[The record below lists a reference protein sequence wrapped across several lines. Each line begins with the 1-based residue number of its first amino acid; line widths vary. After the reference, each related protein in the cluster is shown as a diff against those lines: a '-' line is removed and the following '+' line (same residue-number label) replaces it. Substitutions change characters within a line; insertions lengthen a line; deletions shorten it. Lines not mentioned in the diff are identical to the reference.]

1 MADEFEQLQDVVP
14 VTFNAED
21 YEEITSDEVDR
32 VVAVLDELMH
42 TVTSENIRAHLS
54 AAADS
59 IFALIYDESADSDHA
74 CEPSEE
80 AAAEAA

>member
-1 MADEFEQLQDVVP
+1 MADEFEQLQDVEP

-21 YEEITSDEVDR
+21 YEEITSEEVDR

-59 IFALIYDESADSDHA
+59 IFALIYDESGELVETGEA
-74 CEPSEE
+74 SEE
-80 AAAEAA
+80 PAHEAA